1 MIQFANTDEFLRV
14 AANFMAKGIMVRHP
28 NELLAINNTI
38 HIIQDKTF
46 ISELYKRTRDELVKN
61 LEGESSLNTKKEY
74 LRQLQRM
81 FSSDPLDK
89 WLPLIDKARKEL
101 SSQIETT
108 NPGTV
113 SMTDALQTIA
123 VFQVQSLCL
132 MAIDD
137 FTSFTNSQKM
147 WLGHCYLIAT
157 NGDRLISELLR
168 EVSRQISLFDT
179 ETATPPN
186 LPAINQISYNETTQ
200 SEPYDYVGLHLERAR
215 DAELHDLNITS
226 LIKAKGYQ
234 NWWDMQEQ
242 ELPRK
247 ITSGNGYQY
256 FYYPKPYS
264 QKYFWRFLHLII
276 NTSFASVKTALHEQF
291 FGDKLDRDYI
301 EGLLLHAEHD
311 CFLTKEGAV
320 LIADDENELAF
331 ENPHNDW
338 PFGTYPEAIEKFSDS
353 VFYGGENFK
362 QRAKLVRVWCQEMV
376 AEEQSKH
383 NSIDSSIPSIVNA
396 SISVEDFSQPDSTRR
411 QRRTNIDIVAL
422 DPRDA
427 SVELEQFLINSSTRL
442 CDILAEAVGFRPPA
456 ATRKHS
462 AIRAFKKVG
471 DGPTA
476 RIYAVADFLALQNL
490 VQARKKTRLVI
501 AMGRRLGYPNDA
513 PENTKGNEYNTALGF
528 IEKAFTNETNALK
541 ADKDKKQHETGSS
554 VR

>member
-14 AANFMAKGIMVRHP
+14 AASFMAKGIMVRHP

-46 ISELYKRTRDELVKN
+46 INELYKRTRAEIVKN
-61 LEGESSLNTKKEY
+61 LEGKSSLNAKKEY
-74 LRQLQRM
+74 LSQLQRM

-89 WLPLIDKARKEL
+89 WLPLIDKARREL

-168 EVSRQISLFDT
+168 EVSRQISLFDA

-186 LPAINQISYNETTQ
+186 LPAINQTPAYEAPQ

-226 LIKAKGYQ
+226 LIRAKEYK
-234 NWWDMQEQ
+234 NWWDMQER

-247 ITSGNGYQY
+247 IISGNGYQY

-264 QKYFWRFLHLII
+264 QKYFWRFLYLII
-276 NTSFASVKTALHEQF
+276 NTSLTSVKTALHEQF

-301 EGLLLHAEHD
+301 EGLLLHAEYN
-311 CFLTKEGAV
+311 CFLNKEGAV
-320 LIADDENELAF
+320 VIADDENELAF
-331 ENPHNDW
+331 ENPHDGW
-338 PFGTYPEAIEKFSDS
+338 PFGTYPEAIEKLSDS
-353 VFYGGENFK
+353 VFFGGKNFE
-362 QRAKLVRVWCQEMV
+362 QRAKLVRGWCQEMAV
-376 AEEQSKH
+376 EEQRKH
-383 NSIDSSIPSIVNA
+383 DSTGSLIPSIIDT
-396 SISVEDFSQPDSTRR
+396 SIPTEDFSQSNSTRK
-411 QRRTNIDIVAL
+411 QRRNNTEIAVP

-427 SVELEQFLINSSTRL
+427 GVELEEFLISSSTQL

-456 ATRKHS
+456 ATRKHPTV
-462 AIRAFKKVG
+462 RVFEKVG

-476 RIYAVADFLALQNL
+476 RIYAIVDFLVLQNR

-501 AMGRRLGYPNDA
+501 AMSKRLGYPNDA
-513 PENTKGNEYNTALGF
+513 PENTKGTEYSTALVS
-528 IEKAFTNETNALK
+528 IEKAFTKEINASK
-541 ADKDKKQHETGSS
+541 ADKDKKQHETGSTIH
-554 VR
+554 